1 MKCFYKNWPMHNI
14 VAHPLMQVFNWLG
27 MNGLATKVHDAT
39 LPSNARLS
47 GPQRPEKEYANGPK

>member
-39 LPSNARLS
+39 LPSNAIVS
-47 GPQRPEKEYANGPK
+47 GLPHKGETE